1 MIRLPPGNR
10 MWALAALL
18 QAGAFLP
25 AARLPAAWTSAR
37 GTTSRPT
44 GRAAVRQCAA
54 DTAPVQLW
62 HVQLFNDDFNMREHV
77 SRTLMM
83 VADLSAEE
91 ANRVMQATNWNGAA
105 SVGTW
110 EREVAEHIRQGM
122 TQAGSRSMRR
132 LVWPAEAAD
141 WPRLPVAGSRLPG
154 LARVSASAAVGTA
167 HPWATYHRDL
177 YGTYHRAGCAKDLEA
192 HINTPPG
199 PSTGGAARGP
209 RAGAPGRRCPACPVL

>member
-1 MIRLPPGNR
+1 M
-10 MWALAALL
+10 LAAAFL
-18 QAGAFLP
+18 QAGALLP
-25 AARLPAAWTSAR
+25 AARLPAALTSAP

-141 WPRLPVAGSRLPG
+141 WPRLPGAGSRLPG
-154 LARVSASAAVGTA
+154 LARVSASATVGTA
-167 HPWATYHRDL
+167 DPWRDL
-177 YGTYHRAGCAKDLEA
+177 
-192 HINTPPG
+192 PPG
-199 PSTGGAARGP
+199 PTTGWRPIVTPRLDRPQAGL
-209 RAGAPGRRCPACPVL
+209 RAGLEPALPDDGAEPALCYIPRGGRRAGPAR

>member
-1 MIRLPPGNR
+1 MKVERRRGVFGVLLLPPGKR

-18 QAGAFLP
+18 QAGALLP
-25 AARLPAAWTSAR
+25 AARLPAALTSAR

-141 WPRLPVAGSRLPG
+141 WPRLPGAGSRLPG

-167 HPWATYHRDL
+167 HPRRDL
-177 YGTYHRAGCAKDLEA
+177 
-192 HINTPPG
+192 PPG
-199 PSTGGAARGP
+199 PIRDLPQGGVCKGP
-209 RAGAPGRRCPACPVL
+209 GGP

>member
-1 MIRLPPGNR
+1 
-10 MWALAALL
+10 MWALAAFL

-25 AARLPAAWTSAR
+25 AARLPAALTSAR

-132 LVWPAEAAD
+132 LAWPAEAAD
-141 WPRLPVAGSRLPG
+141 WPRLPGAGSRLPG

-167 HPWATYHRDL
+167 HPWRDL
-177 YGTYHRAGCAKDLEA
+177 
-192 HINTPPG
+192 PPG
-199 PSTGGAARGP
+199 PIRDLPRGGVCKGP
-209 RAGAPGRRCPACPVL
+209 GGP

>member
-1 MIRLPPGNR
+1 MKVERRRGVFGVLLLPPGKR

-105 SVGTW
+105 VVGTW
-110 EREVAEHIRQGM
+110 EREVAG
-122 TQAGSRSMRR
+122 ASR
-132 LVWPAEAAD
+132 VE
-141 WPRLPVAGSRLPG
+141 
-154 LARVSASAAVGTA
+154 VGFG
-167 HPWATYHRDL
+167 PL
-177 YGTYHRAGCAKDLEA
+177 F
-192 HINTPPG
+192 G
-199 PSTGGAARGP
+199 PSDIRGCFGAWGEGGRSIT
-209 RAGAPGRRCPACPVL
+209 GRRSEAELHESGG

>member
-1 MIRLPPGNR
+1 MFGSRPNVSPPHPAKSALGRRKYPAAAGNPR
-10 MWALAALL
+10 MWVLAAFL
-18 QAGAFLP
+18 QAGAILP
-25 AARLPAAWTSAR
+25 AARLPAALTSAR

-132 LVWPAEAAD
+132 LAWPAEAAD
-141 WPRLPVAGSRLPG
+141 WPRLPGAGSRLPG

-167 HPWATYHRDL
+167 HPWRDL
-177 YGTYHRAGCAKDLEA
+177 
-192 HINTPPG
+192 PPG
-199 PSTGGAARGP
+199 PIRDLPRGGVCKGP
-209 RAGAPGRRCPACPVL
+209 GGP